1 HEPGEFGPVL
11 GRELEGPGAGAQ
23 DDLAVVLLGA
33 LLPTVEGLP
42 RDAVAPGDFGDRI
55 SCSQFCQGS
64 LPMSGLLGPITK
76 VVVGIGLFGSHPQ
89 ASRTRARTVSS
100 YDGMVSNRHNTDGLV
115 PRSCRR
121 RSRVCFAEA
130 SVSAATSPSVA
141 STNGFRDFDSLL
153 RATGRNH
160 PAPAQEYYWRG
171 FIWWHRCSRDC
182 TIPRSSSNNPN
193 RKRTISR
200 SVTASN

>member
-1 HEPGEFGPVL
+1 EFGPVL

-64 LPMSGLLGPITK
+64 LPMSGLLGAITK

-100 YDGMVSNRHNTDGLV
+100 YDGMVSKN
-115 PRSCRR
+115 
-121 RSRVCFAEA
+121 AEKKEVE
-130 SVSAATSPSVA
+130 S
-141 STNGFRDFDSLL
+141 
-153 RATGRNH
+153 
-160 PAPAQEYYWRG
+160 QE
-171 FIWWHRCSRDC
+171 
-182 TIPRSSSNNPN
+182 
-193 RKRTISR
+193 
-200 SVTASN
+200 